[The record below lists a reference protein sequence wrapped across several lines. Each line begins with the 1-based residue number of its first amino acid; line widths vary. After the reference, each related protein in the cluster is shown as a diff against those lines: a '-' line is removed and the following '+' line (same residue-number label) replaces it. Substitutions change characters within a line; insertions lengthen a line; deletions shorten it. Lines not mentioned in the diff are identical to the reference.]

1 MKYKSVRERSIAVA
15 ANFPNFAN
23 KLPETKIL
31 KRIVKVLTSSSSTLA
46 IYPRVPSSPPSL
58 IAFISSSIPEKT
70 IFYTATCLLHV
81 HLSRS
86 PCYSFPVIP
95 LFSSYAY
102 HRRQN
107 DTLSPRALVSTT
119 LSQRKGGNFEK
130 GTRVKINI
138 NTKNICIFEK
148 QTAKFYTP
156 QKFFSEHNN
165 NTCKTRLETQKKHDT
180 VNSHPGWLNPSI
192 APLFLPSHGKT
203 GPRIKGEAKLR

>member
-15 ANFPNFAN
+15 ANFPNFTN

-31 KRIVKVLTSSSSTLA
+31 KRIVKVLTSSSRTLA

-102 HRRQN
+102 HRRQD
-107 DTLSPRALVSTT
+107 DTLSPRPFVSTT
-119 LSQRKGGNFEK
+119 LSQRKGENFEK

-138 NTKNICIFEK
+138 NTKNICIFGK

-165 NTCKTRLETQKKHDT
+165 NTCKTRLETQKKHDGQF
-180 VNSHPGWLNPSI
+180 SPRLAQPFHC
-192 APLFLPSHGKT
+192 APLPPVPWKDWTS
-203 GPRIKGEAKLR
+203 E